1 MHHTYIIL
9 AITVAFLWGAAP
21 IVLKRLVAKFD
32 KMTSLVLDGI
42 MYFVVLMMIAYRYSD
57 TITKDIPKINA
68 VDASLMFF
76 TAVVTGLAAN
86 AVYMMLLEGHDSYIV
101 TALVSVSPFFTLIM
115 AYLFT
120 KEKITLWGIF
130 GTVLIVL
137 GILMIS
143 YNDTQYKLE
152 GYLNYL

>member
-1 MHHTYIIL
+1 MHHNYIIL
-9 AITVAFLWGAAP
+9 AIAVAFLWGAAP
-21 IVLKRLVAKFD
+21 VILKRLVAKFD
-32 KMTSLVLDGI
+32 KMTILVLDGI
-42 MYFVVLMMIAYRYSD
+42 MYFAVLMLIAYRYSD
-57 TITKDIPKINA
+57 TIAKDLPKINA
-68 VDASLMFF
+68 FDTFLMFF

-143 YNDTQYKLE
+143 YNDTQYKVE

>member
-1 MHHTYIIL
+1 MHHNYIIL

-32 KMTSLVLDGI
+32 KMTILVLDGM
-42 MYFVVLMMIAYRYSD
+42 MYFAVLMLIAYRYSD
-57 TITKDIPKINA
+57 TIAKDLPKINA
-68 VDASLMFF
+68 CDTFLMFF
-76 TAVVTGLAAN
+76 TAVITGLAAN

-143 YNDTQYKLE
+143 YNDTQYKVE

>member
-1 MHHTYIIL
+1 MHHTYIII

-32 KMTSLVLDGI
+32 KMTILVLDGI
-42 MYFVVLMMIAYRYSD
+42 MYFAVLMLIAYRYSD
-57 TITKDIPKINA
+57 TIAKDIPKING
-68 VDASLMFF
+68 VDLSLMFF